1 MFQGVVQSAM
11 RQLKSKLRLPPL
23 PNNSSQTDK
32 KFEPKD
38 KTGLILVLA
47 IGGAILLMAV
57 FSNLPSK

>member
-1 MFQGVVQSAM
+1 MFQVIVQSAM

-23 PNNSSQTDK
+23 PKNSSETDK